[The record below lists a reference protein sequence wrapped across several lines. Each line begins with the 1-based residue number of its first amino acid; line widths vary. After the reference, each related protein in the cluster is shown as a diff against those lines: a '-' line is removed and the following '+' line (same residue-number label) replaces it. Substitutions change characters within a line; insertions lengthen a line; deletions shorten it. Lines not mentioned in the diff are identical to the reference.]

1 MNERYLFRGKTK
13 IYCNPEREED
23 VFEWVYGS
31 LIEFPDGTRN
41 ICVKNMKDG
50 SLQKYDVL
58 PETVGQC
65 TGLKDKNGNWI
76 FEGDIIRQKTTE
88 EFKKYNDF
96 EWEHYG
102 IIRFGNYDWNA
113 GKIGYES
120 VGYYIEPLKDV
131 TINPPNYNVG
141 HIQSGL
147 SQCDVINKY
156 YPMEIIGNIHDNT
169 HELLE
174 V

>member
-1 MNERYLFRGKTK
+1 MNERYLYRGKTK
-13 IYCNPEREED
+13 
-23 VFEWVYGS
+23 
-31 LIEFPDGTRN
+31 PDGEWIYGGHMYVESLDRH
-41 ICVKNMKDG
+41 IIVEHDG
-50 SLQKYDVL
+50 CKQFSDECFGFSAVI

-65 TGLKDKNGNWI
+65 TGLKDKNGKLI
-76 FEGDIIRQKTTE
+76 FEGDVLKQKTTP
-88 EFKKYNDF
+88 EFAKVNSFK
-96 EWEHYG
+96 WELYG
-102 IIRFGNYDWNA
+102 IVRFGNYDWNA

-131 TINPPNYNVG
+131 AINPPNYNVG

-169 HELLE
+169 PDLLE
-174 V
+174 VEK